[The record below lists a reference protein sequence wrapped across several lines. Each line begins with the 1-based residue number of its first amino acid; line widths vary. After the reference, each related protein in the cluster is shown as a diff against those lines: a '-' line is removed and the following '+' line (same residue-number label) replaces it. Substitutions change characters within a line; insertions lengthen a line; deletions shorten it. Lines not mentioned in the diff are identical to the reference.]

1 MIVDSHCHLTSTKY
15 NTSIK
20 KILKNCKENKINLLL
35 NISTKESEFAQIL
48 EISNK
53 FNEIFNS
60 IGIHPH
66 ETENLNF
73 RIFNKIND
81 IIINNKKTIAVGE
94 TGLDFYYN
102 NSMKNSQIS
111 SFEKHIE
118 MSLEHDLP
126 IIIHSREA
134 EKETKNIIKYYKK
147 NSNLKG
153 VIHCFTGSQKFA
165 NDMLDL
171 GFYISASGIVTFS
184 KSNDLRD
191 VFKTIPN
198 NRLLVETDSP
208 YLSPEPLRGKVNQPF
223 HIIHTLKMLANIRG
237 NTFEELCIETTNNFK
252 NLFPK
257 MGIN

>member
-15 NTSIK
+15 KTSID

-48 EISNK
+48 EISDK
-53 FNEIFNS
+53 YNEIFNS
-60 IGIHPH
+60 VGIHPH
-66 ETENLNF
+66 ESENLNF

-118 MSLEHDLP
+118 MALEHDLP

-134 EKETKNIIKYYKK
+134 EKETENIIKYYKK

-165 NDMLDL
+165 NEMLDL
-171 GFYISASGIVTFS
+171 DFYISASGIVTFS

-208 YLSPEPLRGKVNQPF
+208 YLSPEPLRGRVNQPF
-223 HIIHTLKMLANIRG
+223 HIIHTLKALANIRG
-237 NTFEELCIETTNNFK
+237 NTFEELCVETSNNFK
-252 NLFPK
+252 NLFRK

>member
-94 TGLDFYYN
+94 TGLDF
-102 NSMKNSQIS
+102 
-111 SFEKHIE
+111 
-118 MSLEHDLP
+118 
-126 IIIHSREA
+126 II
-134 EKETKNIIKYYKK
+134 T
-147 NSNLKG
+147 
-153 VIHCFTGSQKFA
+153 
-165 NDMLDL
+165 
-171 GFYISASGIVTFS
+171 IV
-184 KSNDLRD
+184 
-191 VFKTIPN
+191 
-198 NRLLVETDSP
+198 
-208 YLSPEPLRGKVNQPF
+208 
-223 HIIHTLKMLANIRG
+223 
-237 NTFEELCIETTNNFK
+237 
-252 NLFPK
+252 
-257 MGIN
+257 